1 MSSAVNALA
10 GVGSRNSACDQLR
23 IFRIEAAIGA
33 LRASGV
39 RAQEPAPIQ

>member
-1 MSSAVNALA
+1 MSSAANAA
-10 GVGSRNSACDQLR
+10 SGVGSRSSACDQLR
-23 IFRIEAAIGA
+23 IFRIEAVIGG